1 MQQIEAQIVY
11 LRSKD
16 LLEPIIAF
24 HEKPKNKNKL
34 CTYKNKK

>member
-16 LLEPIIAF
+16 LLEPIVAF
-24 HEKPKNKNKL
+24 HEKPKKQKQTMHL
-34 CTYKNKK
+34 QK